1 MKLVLQIHMLSN
13 VVCVA
18 SGCEGISS
26 ESYDNF
32 ASVTNVSYYCEA
44 KCCHSCIKQL
54 IHNYYTSIEKQVDIP
69 SFKSLQVE
77 QEKLQ
82 QLVSDMSAKLE
93 GLSSSKLMMSCII
106 KLTQLL
112 S

>member
-1 MKLVLQIHMLSN
+1 MIILILYLLVLQMYH
-13 VVCVA
+13 
-18 SGCEGISS
+18 
-26 ESYDNF
+26 
-32 ASVTNVSYYCEA
+32 TTA
-44 KCCHSCIKQL
+44 KLACHSRIKQL

-93 GLSSSKLMMSCII
+93 GLTSSNDSLRNQVNTTYELIHSTESSLKFLFPQHHLLFLLLMS
-106 KLTQLL
+106 
-112 S
+112 